1 MMQKAKMDPSGK
13 TVLYDGTTGERFDER
28 ITVGCMYMIKL
39 VHMVDDK
46 LHARAT
52 GPYSLVTQQPLGG
65 KAQNGGQRFGEME
78 VWALEAYGAAHVL
91 QEIITVKSDD
101 RVGRR
106 KTYEAIIKGQELPKP
121 GMPEAFRVLVK
132 ELQSLAIDVSLL
144 DNEGN
149 QIDMDA
155 LAKEA
160 LKEERKINSSIR
172 NLTGEAGPESVVD
185 TENGGYSAHTYGE
198 KED

>member
-1 MMQKAKMDPSGK
+1 
-13 TVLYDGTTGERFDER
+13 
-28 ITVGCMYMIKL
+28 
-39 VHMVDDK
+39 MVDDK

-185 TENGGYSAHTYGE
+185 TENGGYGTHAYGE

>member
-1 MMQKAKMDPSGK
+1 
-13 TVLYDGTTGERFDER
+13 
-28 ITVGCMYMIKL
+28 
-39 VHMVDDK
+39 
-46 LHARAT
+46 
-52 GPYSLVTQQPLGG
+52 
-65 KAQNGGQRFGEME
+65 
-78 VWALEAYGAAHVL
+78 
-91 QEIITVKSDD
+91 
-101 RVGRR
+101 
-106 KTYEAIIKGQELPKP
+106 
-121 GMPEAFRVLVK
+121 MPEAFRVLVK

>member
-1 MMQKAKMDPSGK
+1 MMEKAKMAKDGK
-13 TVLYDGTTGERFDER
+13 TILYDGTTGDRFDER
-28 ITVGCMYMIKL
+28 ITVGVMYMIKL

-185 TENGGYSAHTYGE
+185 TENGGYGTHAYGE